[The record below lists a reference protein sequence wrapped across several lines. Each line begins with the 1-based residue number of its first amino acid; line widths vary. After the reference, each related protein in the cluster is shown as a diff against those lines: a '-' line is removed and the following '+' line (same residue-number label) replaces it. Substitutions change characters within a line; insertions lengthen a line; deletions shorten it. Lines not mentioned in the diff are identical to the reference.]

1 MSTTI
6 ERATAADLPAILELL
21 RRSALPPAG
30 LEAHLSTTL
39 AARDG
44 TRVVGC
50 AALELYGASALLR
63 SVAVDS
69 ARRGQGLGRQ
79 LADRAC
85 DLGRAR
91 GARTVY
97 LLTTTA
103 GDFFPKLGFRT
114 ITRAEVDP
122 AVRQSI
128 EFTSACPA
136 DALVMRRELEP

>member
-50 AALELYGASALLR
+50 AALELYGASALLP